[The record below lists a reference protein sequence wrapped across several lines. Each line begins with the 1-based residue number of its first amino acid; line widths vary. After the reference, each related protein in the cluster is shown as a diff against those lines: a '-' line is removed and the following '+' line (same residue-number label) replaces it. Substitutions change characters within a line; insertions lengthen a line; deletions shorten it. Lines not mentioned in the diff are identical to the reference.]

1 MRLARPCWP
10 PVQQQAPKEEF
21 HVPTGSSS
29 AGSIDK
35 AFVVLAVIVIG
46 GVLGGVVAPRY
57 GLTPSAW
64 KAGSAAVTAPGVA
77 VPHTETTA
85 PPGGA
90 AMPPAPSAGQ
100 ASPEAARPP
109 LQGLPAPAV
118 PRALEGQEA
127 MIVRVAQQSRP
138 SVVNISVRAQ
148 VATPFGLFPQEGQGS
163 GVIVRSDGL
172 ILTNFHVVQAA
183 QEITATLVSGRTLK
197 GRVLGF
203 DRFSDL
209 AVVKV
214 DSAQPLPAIEF
225 GSSNALQVGQ
235 MAIAIGNPFG
245 LGSTV
250 TVGVIS
256 ALNRSI
262 EAGPDFVVENLVQTD
277 APINP
282 GNSGGALLDSA
293 GRLIGINTAIVRQ
306 AQGIGFAIPIDHAR
320 IVMEQIVT
328 TGRVVRP
335 ALGVE
340 IRGEIDPTT
349 ARAYGLPVDHGVV
362 VAPQPG
368 SPADRAGLRVDDIV
382 VAIDGQKISTVS
394 DLRRELF
401 RRKPGD
407 VVRVEVVRDG
417 RRLTFSVPLIELR
430 GGLPVAIAS

>member
-1 MRLARPCWP
+1 MPTRP
-10 PVQQQAPKEEF
+10 
-21 HVPTGSSS
+21 SD

-35 AFVVLAVIVIG
+35 ALAVLAALVIG

-57 GLTPSAW
+57 GL
-64 KAGSAAVTAPGVA
+64 VPG
-77 VPHTETTA
+77 PWRS
-85 PPGGA
+85 GGA
-90 AMPPAPSAGQ
+90 EPQALATPPTGLP
-100 ASPEAARPP
+100 SPEARAVTPYP
-109 LQGLPAPAV
+109 QQPAPPV
-118 PRALEGQEA
+118 PRVLGGQEA
-127 MIVRVAQQSRP
+127 TVVRVVQQSRP
-138 SVVNISVRAQ
+138 SVVNINVRAQ

-183 QEITATLVSGRTLK
+183 QEINATLVSGRTLK

-209 AVVKV
+209 AVIKV
-214 DSAQPLPAIEF
+214 ESTQPLPAIEF
-225 GSSNALQVGQ
+225 GSSSALQVGQ

-250 TVGVIS
+250 TVGVVS

-262 EAGPDFVVENLVQTD
+262 EAGPDFVVENLIQTD

-293 GRLIGINTAIVRQ
+293 GRLIGINTAIVPQ
-306 AQGIGFAIPIDHAR
+306 AQSIGFAIPIDHAR
-320 IVMEQIVT
+320 VVMDQIVT

-340 IRGEIDPTT
+340 IRGEIDPQT
-349 ARAYGLPVDHGVV
+349 ARAFGLPVDHGVM

-368 SPADRAGLRVDDIV
+368 SSAERAGLRPNDIV
-382 VAIDGQKISTVS
+382 VAIDGQKVSTVS

-401 RRKPGD
+401 RRKPRD
-407 VVRVEVVRDG
+407 TVRVEVVRDG
-417 RRLTFSVPLIELR
+417 RRLTFSVPLTELR
-430 GGLPVAIAS
+430 GGLPSAIAA